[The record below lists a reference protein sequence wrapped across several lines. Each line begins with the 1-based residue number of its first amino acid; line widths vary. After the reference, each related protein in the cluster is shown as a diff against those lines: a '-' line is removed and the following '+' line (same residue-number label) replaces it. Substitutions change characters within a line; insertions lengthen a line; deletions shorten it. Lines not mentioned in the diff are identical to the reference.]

1 MAVWRIGL
9 DSVSMAEM
17 VLRGRKCILSW
28 HAAMMPG
35 EVGFS
40 RSVRPMVRSADLD
53 PGIRGRSHLGEC
65 VLVEPAKPGTEGGLL
80 PFLHVHHVA
89 FYLTTS
95 ATFSALV
102 ACSEQACV

>member
-35 EVGFS
+35 VCGFS
-40 RSVRPMVRSADLD
+40 RAVRPMVRSADLD
-53 PGIRGRSHLGEC
+53 PGIRGRSHLVEC
-65 VLVEPAKPGTEGGLL
+65 VGTEGGLL
-80 PFLHVHHVA
+80 AFLHVHHVA

-102 ACSEQACV
+102 ACSEQARV